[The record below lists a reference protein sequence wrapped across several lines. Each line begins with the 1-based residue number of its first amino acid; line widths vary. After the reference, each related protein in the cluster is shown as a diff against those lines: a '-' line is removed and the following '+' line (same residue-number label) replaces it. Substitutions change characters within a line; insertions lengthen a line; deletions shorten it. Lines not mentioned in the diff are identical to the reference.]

1 MNRYLTIIST
11 LVIAALL
18 AAGHIQTTHASKI
31 KEPDQVAGIS
41 KLSRRAPEIVPGR
54 LLVKYRAGVSASRR
68 NNLMMGAG
76 ARVERDLP
84 RLRVHAIEV
93 PDGTDMNAYA
103 EMLRSRPEV
112 ESVEPDYLV
121 YPASDMVPD
130 DPMYGSQWHLP
141 AVSCPAAWGM
151 TMGSDQ
157 ITIALCDTG
166 VDATHPDLASKLVP
180 GWNIMD
186 NNADTSPVASHGT
199 WTAGTAAATGNNSIG
214 IASPALN
221 CKIMPV
227 RVTSRTDGG
236 ALISALAAGVTWA
249 ADHGAR
255 VASVSYMGADT
266 GLMINAGKYIRDRGG
281 VLVMAAGNTN
291 SYFGAPDAPEIIV
304 VSGTD
309 QTDQLAWFTTTG
321 SYVDISAPGVSILT
335 TAPGGGYQPVNGTSF
350 STPLVAGSIG
360 LMMSLNPALTPSQ
373 IDTIL
378 KVSADD
384 LGPAGWDS
392 GYGWGRLN
400 IGRAIGIVEAMM
412 MGDADTTRPALG
424 FAQPQVGGT
433 QNGLIGISHGERVS
447 VNALDDRAV
456 ASVSLLADGAPV
468 GTMTSATSATSA
480 PYTFYCDTSSYADGS
495 QHTLTAVATDAAG
508 NSTSIS
514 MTVTASGTFD
524 ATSPAIAFTQPVIIG
539 GIASV
544 GKSAKEIIEVNA
556 QDNKAVTSVSVY
568 ADGYP
573 MGTMTAAPYRFTWNT
588 AAMAL
593 GSQHL
598 LQALASDA
606 AGNSTVAALT
616 VTITAPADTTAPMV
630 SFQQPLA
637 GAAIALSTGEQVTVN
652 ASDNIGVASVNFYVD
667 GALLGTSTIAPYS
680 FTWNTSSLAGG
691 SSHTLRAVAA
701 DQAGNSAEASIGVT
715 IALPRD
721 VTPPS
726 VSFLAPQASGKVGQ
740 SIGEAISI
748 NASDNVGVAS
758 VSLFADGVLVA
769 SDNSAPYNFNWNTLA
784 MAAGSAH
791 SLKAVATD
799 QAGNSASASIT
810 VTIRDTVAPRVSF
823 IEPIMN
829 DKLKANETVAINATD
844 NTAVTRVE
852 FYVDNQLFSS
862 WTRGPYNFKWSTA
875 RMSKGVHTV
884 MCKAYDAAGN
894 SGTSSIS
901 VMK

>member
-1 MNRYLTIIST
+1 MNRHLTIMFT
-11 LVIAALL
+11 LVFAALL
-18 AAGHIQTTHASKI
+18 AAGQAHLRTAHANKV
-31 KEPDQVAGIS
+31 KEPDQFAGLS

-54 LLVKYRAGVSASRR
+54 LLVKYRAGVSASHRK
-68 NNLMMGAG
+68 NVMMAAG
-76 ARVERDLP
+76 ARIERDLP
-84 RLRVHAIEV
+84 KLDVYAIEV
-93 PDGTDMNAYA
+93 PTGSDMKTYA

-112 ESVEPDYLV
+112 EFVEPDYLV
-121 YPASDMVPD
+121 YPVGDMVPD

-141 AVSCPAAWGM
+141 AVSCPSAWGM

-166 VDATHPDLASKLVP
+166 VEATHPDLASKLVP

-199 WTAGTAAATGNNSIG
+199 WTAGTAAATGNNEIG
-214 IASPALN
+214 VASPALN

-227 RVTSRTDGG
+227 RVSSRTDGA

-291 SYFGAPDAPEIIV
+291 TYFGAPDAPEIIV

-309 QTDQLAWFTTTG
+309 QSDQLAWFTTTG
-321 SYVDISAPGVSILT
+321 SYVDLSAPGVGILT

-360 LMMSLNPALTPSQ
+360 LMMSLNPALTPAQ
-373 IDTIL
+373 VDAIL

-384 LGPAGWDS
+384 LGPAGWDP

-400 IGRAIGIVEAMM
+400 IGRAIGIVEGMM
-412 MGDADTTRPALG
+412 MGSPDTTRPALG

-433 QNGLIGISHGERVS
+433 QNGLIGMSAGERVS

-468 GTMTSATSATSA
+468 GTITTATSGASA
-480 PYTFYCDTSSYADGS
+480 SYNFFCDTSSYADGS
-495 QHTLTAVATDAAG
+495 QHTLTAVATDEAG
-508 NSTSIS
+508 NTTSIS
-514 MTVTASGTFD
+514 FAVTASATFD
-524 ATSPAIAFTQPVIIG
+524 ATAPTITFTQPQISS

-544 GKSAKEIIEVNA
+544 GESANETIEVNA

-568 ADGYP
+568 ADGIP
-573 MGTMTAAPYRFTWNT
+573 MGTLTSAPYRFGWNT
-588 AAMAL
+588 SAMAV

-606 AGNSTVAALT
+606 AGNATVASLT
-616 VTITAPADTTAPMV
+616 VTLKAPDTIAPVV
-630 SFQQPLA
+630 SFQQPQLGGTIDASLSESIIVYATDNTAVAAVSLYADGSLVGTLA
-637 GAAIALSTGEQVTVN
+637 S
-652 ASDNIGVASVNFYVD
+652 
-667 GALLGTSTIAPYS
+667 APYE
-680 FTWNTSSLAGG
+680 FQWNTSSLGAGTQ
-691 SSHTLRAVAA
+691 HTLKAVAM
-701 DQAGNSAEASIGVT
+701 DQAGNSSSTSINVSVSDT
-715 IALPRD
+715 IAPR
-721 VTPPS
+721 VTFISPMMS
-726 VSFLAPQASGKVGQ
+726 QKIKANEQV
-740 SIGEAISI
+740 SI
-748 NASDNVGVAS
+748 NASDNA
-758 VSLFADGVLVA
+758 
-769 SDNSAPYNFNWNTLA
+769 
-784 MAAGSAH
+784 
-791 SLKAVATD
+791 
-799 QAGNSASASIT
+799 
-810 VTIRDTVAPRVSF
+810 
-823 IEPIMN
+823 
-829 DKLKANETVAINATD
+829 
-844 NTAVTRVE
+844 AVTRVE
-852 FYVDNQLFSS
+852 FYVDNQLVAS
-862 WTRGPYNFKWSTA
+862 WTRGPYSMKWSTGKLA
-875 RMSKGVHTV
+875 RGVHTL

-901 VMK
+901 VTK

>member
-1 MNRYLTIIST
+1 MNRHLTIIST
-11 LVIAALL
+11 LMLAALL
-18 AAGHIQTTHASKI
+18 AAGQAHLRTAHASKT
-31 KEPDQVAGIS
+31 KEPDQVAGSS

-54 LLVKYRAGVSASRR
+54 LLVKYRAGVSASNRK
-68 NNLMMGAG
+68 NVMMAAG

-84 RLRVHAIEV
+84 TLRAHAIEV
-93 PDGTDMNAYA
+93 PDGADMNAYA

-112 ESVEPDYLV
+112 EFVEPDYLV

-130 DPMYGSQWHLP
+130 DPMYASQWHLP
-141 AVSCPAAWGM
+141 AVSCPAAWAM

-166 VDATHPDLASKLVP
+166 VEATHPDLASKLVP

-199 WTAGTAAATGNNSIG
+199 WTAGTAAATGNNEIG
-214 IASPALN
+214 VASPALN

-266 GLMINAGKYIRDRGG
+266 GLMINAGKYIRDKGG
-281 VLVMAAGNTN
+281 VLVMAAGNT
-291 SYFGAPDAPEIIV
+291 STYFGAPDAPEIIV

-321 SYVDISAPGVSILT
+321 SYVDLSAPGVGILT

-360 LMMSLNPALTPSQ
+360 LMMSLNPALTPAQ

-384 LGPAGWDS
+384 LGPAGWDP

-400 IGRAIGIVEAMM
+400 IGRAIGVVEGMM
-412 MGDADTTRPALG
+412 MGSADTTRPALG

-433 QNGLIGISHGERVS
+433 KNGLIGISAGELVS

-468 GTMTSATSATSA
+468 GTMSSA
-480 PYTFYCDTSSYADGS
+480 PYNFYCYTSSYADGS

-508 NSTSIS
+508 NSTSIAL
-514 MTVTASGTFD
+514 MVTASGTFD
-524 ATSPAIAFTQPVIIG
+524 ATAPAIAFTQPVISSG
-539 GIASV
+539 TASV
-544 GKSAKEIIEVNA
+544 GTSTNEIIEVNA
-556 QDNKAVTSVSVY
+556 QDNKSVASVSVY

-573 MGTMTAAPYRFTWNT
+573 VGTLTTAPYRFAWNT
-588 AAMAL
+588 SAMAT

-606 AGNSTVAALT
+606 AGNSSVATLT
-616 VTITAPADTTAPMV
+616 VTVKAPDTTAPVV
-630 SFQQPLA
+630 SFQSPQA
-637 GAAIALSTGEQVTVN
+637 SGTVDASTAESIIVN
-652 ASDNIGVASVNFYVD
+652 ATDNTVVATVSLYADGSLIGTLAS
-667 GALLGTSTIAPYS
+667 APYQ
-680 FTWNTSSLAGG
+680 FQWNTSSLAAG
-691 SSHTLRAVAA
+691 SPHTLK
-701 DQAGNSAEASIGVT
+701 T
-715 IALPRD
+715 
-721 VTPPS
+721 
-726 VSFLAPQASGKVGQ
+726 
-740 SIGEAISI
+740 
-748 NASDNVGVAS
+748 
-758 VSLFADGVLVA
+758 
-769 SDNSAPYNFNWNTLA
+769 
-784 MAAGSAH
+784 
-791 SLKAVATD
+791 VATD
-799 QAGNSASASIT
+799 QAGNSASVTIT

-823 IEPIMN
+823 VSPITN
-829 DKLKANETVAINATD
+829 QKIKGNETVSINASD
-844 NTAVTRVE
+844 NVAVTRVE
-852 FYVDNQLFSS
+852 FYADNQLVSS
-862 WTRGPYNFKWSTA
+862 WTRGPYTAKWSTGKLS
-875 RMSKGVHTV
+875 RGVHTL

-894 SGTSSIS
+894 SATSSIS

>member
-54 LLVKYRAGVSASRR
+54 LLVKYRAGVSASHRK
-68 NNLMMGAG
+68 NVMMSAG
-76 ARVERDLP
+76 ARLERDLP
-84 RLRVHAIEV
+84 TLRAHAIEV
-93 PDGTDMNAYA
+93 PEGADMNAYA

-112 ESVEPDYLV
+112 EFVEPDYLV

-141 AVSCPAAWGM
+141 AVSCPEAWGM

-157 ITIALCDTG
+157 VTIALCDTG
-166 VDATHPDLASKLVP
+166 VDATHPDLASKMVP
-180 GWNIMD
+180 GWNVVD

-214 IASPALN
+214 VASPALN

-227 RVTSRTDGG
+227 RVSSLSSG
-236 ALISALAAGVTWA
+236 AALMSDLVAGIIWA

-255 VASVSYMGADT
+255 VASVSYMA
-266 GLMINAGKYIRDRGG
+266 AGSYAMTEAGNYIESKGG
-281 VLVMAAGNTN
+281 VLVMAAGNTGTYN
-291 SYFGAPDAPEIIV
+291 GVIDSPSTIV

-360 LMMSLNPALTPSQ
+360 LMMSLNPALTPGQ

-468 GTMTSATSATSA
+468 GTLTSATSA
-480 PYTFYCDTSSYADGS
+480 PYTFSCDTSAFADGS

-514 MTVTASGTFD
+514 MTVTVSATFD

-544 GKSAKEIIEVNA
+544 GKSANEIIEVNA

-598 LQALASDA
+598 LQALAADA

-637 GAAIALSTGEQVTVN
+637 GAAIALSTGEQVTVS
-652 ASDNIGVASVNFYVD
+652 AWDNIGVASVNLYVD
-667 GALLGTSTIAPYS
+667 GALLGTSAIAPYS

-721 VTPPS
+721 VAPPS

-740 SIGEAISI
+740 SAGEAISI

-799 QAGNSASASIT
+799 QAGNSASVTIT

-894 SGTSSIS
+894 SGTSSIC

>member
-1 MNRYLTIIST
+1 MNRHLTIMYT
-11 LVIAALL
+11 LMIAALL
-18 AAGHIQTTHASKI
+18 AAGQAHLRTAHASKT
-31 KEPDQVAGIS
+31 KEPDQVAGIG

-54 LLVKYRAGVSASRR
+54 LLIKYRAGVSASHRK
-68 NNLMMGAG
+68 NVMMASG

-84 RLRVHAIEV
+84 TLRAHAIEV
-93 PDGTDMNAYA
+93 PEGADMNAYA

-112 ESVEPDYLV
+112 EFVEPDYLV
-121 YPASDMVPD
+121 YPVGDMVPD

-157 ITIALCDTG
+157 VTIALCDTG
-166 VDATHPDLASKLVP
+166 LDATHPDLASKLVP

-199 WTAGTAAATGNNSIG
+199 WTAGTAAATGNNEIG
-214 IASPALN
+214 VASPALN

-291 SYFGAPDAPEIIV
+291 TYFGAPDAPEILV

-309 QTDQLAWFTTTG
+309 QIDQLAWFTTTG
-321 SYVDISAPGVSILT
+321 SYVDLSAPGVGILT

-360 LMMSLNPALTPSQ
+360 LMTSLNPALTPAQ

-400 IGRAIGIVEAMM
+400 IGRAIGIVEGMM
-412 MGDADTTRPALG
+412 MGSADTTRPALG

-433 QNGLIGISHGERVS
+433 QNGLIGISRGEIVS

-456 ASVSLLADGAPV
+456 ASVSLFADGAPV
-468 GTMTSATSATSA
+468 GTITSA
-480 PYTFYCDTSSYADGS
+480 PYNFSCDTSSYADGS
-495 QHTLTAVATDAAG
+495 QHTLTAMATDAAG
-508 NSTSIS
+508 NSTSIA
-514 MTVTASGTFD
+514 MVVTASGTFD
-524 ATSPAIAFTQPVIIG
+524 ATAPTITFTQPVISSG
-539 GIASV
+539 FSASV
-544 GKSAKEIIEVNA
+544 GTSTNEIIEVNA
-556 QDNKAVTSVSVY
+556 LDNKSVASVTVY

-573 MGTMTAAPYRFTWNT
+573 MGTLTAAPYRFSWNT
-588 AAMAL
+588 SAMAT

-598 LQALASDA
+598 LQALASDG
-606 AGNSTVAALT
+606 AGNSSVATLT
-616 VTITAPADTTAPMV
+616 VTVKAPDTTAPVV
-630 SFQQPLA
+630 SFQSPQSGGTVDA
-637 GAAIALSTGEQVTVN
+637 SSAESIIVN
-652 ASDNIGVASVNFYVD
+652 ATDNTAVATVSLYAD
-667 GALLGTSTIAPYS
+667 GLLVGTLASAPYQ
-680 FTWNTSSLAGG
+680 FQWNTS
-691 SSHTLRAVAA
+691 
-701 DQAGNSAEASIGVT
+701 
-715 IALPRD
+715 P
-721 VTPPS
+721 
-726 VSFLAPQASGKVGQ
+726 LAPGSG
-740 SIGEAISI
+740 
-748 NASDNVGVAS
+748 
-758 VSLFADGVLVA
+758 
-769 SDNSAPYNFNWNTLA
+769 
-784 MAAGSAH
+784 H
-791 SLKAVATD
+791 SLRAVATD
-799 QAGNSASASIT
+799 QAGNSASVTIT
-810 VTIRDTVAPRVSF
+810 VTVRDTVAPRVSF
-823 IEPIMN
+823 ISPITN
-829 DKLKANETVAINATD
+829 EKIKANETVSINASD
-844 NTAVTRVE
+844 NVAVTRVE
-852 FYVDNQLFSS
+852 FYADNQLVSS
-862 WTRGPYNFKWSTA
+862 WTRGPYSIKWSTNKVN
-875 RMSKGVHTV
+875 RGVHTL

-894 SGTSSIS
+894 TATSSIS
-901 VMK
+901 VTK